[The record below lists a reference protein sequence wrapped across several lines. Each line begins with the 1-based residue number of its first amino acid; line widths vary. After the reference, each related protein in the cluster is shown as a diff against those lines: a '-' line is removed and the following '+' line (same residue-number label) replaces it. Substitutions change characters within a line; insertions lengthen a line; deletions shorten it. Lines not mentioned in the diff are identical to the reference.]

1 MYSGGATTRGGM
13 GKNQKVEMQSP
24 SVRVSDFWKQRCKI
38 VRLLSGL
45 GRFWFETG
53 EHKGHKMIP
62 VIEWQIVQESSH
74 MLEEGTAR
82 WKPGTYGAIFQVK
95 PVECCMH
102 QEGHEDHSRQKI
114 GQMFFPMSEAVLEMV
129 ALGFQRVVIFVLY
142 FPSCATCGR

>member
-1 MYSGGATTRGGM
+1 M
-13 GKNQKVEMQSP
+13 
-24 SVRVSDFWKQRCKI
+24 
-38 VRLLSGL
+38 LLSSL

-53 EHKGHKMIP
+53 EHKGHEMIP

-82 WKPGTYGAIFQVK
+82 WQPATYRAIFQVK

-114 GQMFFPMSEAVLEMV
+114 GQMLFSMSEAVLEMV
-129 ALGFQRVVIFVLY
+129 ALGFQRVVIFVLN
-142 FPSCATCGR
+142 FPSCAACGR